1 MGWATTNMTI
11 VTLGMSDPNTH
22 HWEAFQSDSPGV
34 AISLDLFG
42 NLINGV
48 GLLGIGTL
56 EPTWVPNS
64 LEQMLHVQC
73 IYTFLH
79 VST

>member
-42 NLINGV
+42 NLKNGV

-56 EPTWVPNS
+56 GIST
-64 LEQMLHVQC
+64 QI
-73 IYTFLH
+73 IYP
-79 VST
+79 STS